1 MKETRAQIPLFPP
14 TALFS
19 VRIESHFPAAIP
31 FLAREGEREG
41 ESRERCEGM
50 RRRPNR

>member
-31 FLAREGEREG
+31 FWRERERG
-41 ESRERCEGM
+41 RENPERDVKE
-50 RRRPNR
+50 